1 MTAESEKFYRFDDVS
16 YSTWDHVADCIGPSR
31 LVVHLTTYTVT
42 KRTPT
47 GVRLLGV
54 NRFVSCKTNKR
65 FACPTI
71 EEAKESY
78 IARKKRQKRIHE
90 ARVHRAEKA
99 IELVNKGDYK

>member
-1 MTAESEKFYRFDDVS
+1 MTVESEKFYRFYDVS
-16 YSTWDHVADCIGPSR
+16 YSSWDPDADCPGPSY
-31 LVVHLTTYTVT
+31 LVVHLTTYQVV

-54 NRFVSCKTNKR
+54 DRFVSCKTNKR

-71 EEAKESY
+71 EEAKESF

-90 ARVHRAEKA
+90 AWVRRAEKA
-99 IELVNKGDYK
+99 IDLVNKGDYK